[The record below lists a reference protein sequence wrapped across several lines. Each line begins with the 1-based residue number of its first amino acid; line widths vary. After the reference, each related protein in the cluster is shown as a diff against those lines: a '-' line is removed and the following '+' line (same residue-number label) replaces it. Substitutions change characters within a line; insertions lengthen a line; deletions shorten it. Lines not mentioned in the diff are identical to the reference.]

1 MFQQQKLLY
10 LNWRCD
16 FLHLIIPHAFRLP
29 VKKLCRARRCRQM
42 QRRDTVKL
50 LPYLLIKY
58 KWKAIKKSSPQLHL
72 STSHGHM
79 VYNNWLLQD
88 DFKVLNLCLHSL
100 YVKTRWYSCMYSS
113 PKFACCCLTG
123 TLLIALW
130 PWNSE
135 WGERREIYP
144 YIHHPLNRTPLK
156 ILSAMK

>member
-1 MFQQQKLLY
+1 MFQHQKLLY

-58 KWKAIKKSSPQLHL
+58 KWKAIKNPVLSSTWVL
-72 STSHGHM
+72 HM
-79 VYNNWLLQD
+79 VTWFTTIDY
-88 DFKVLNLCLHSL
+88 FKMTSKYWICLHSL